1 MEKKEIT
8 NVQVLYREWGF
19 YLTAL
24 EQYARSL
31 PYFNKA
37 YEKNPA
43 DIGTLLGRS
52 WALSKVVSYKD
63 ALIDVNKAIELAP
76 DNLIARAHKALITY
90 LTCEFEEAL
99 VQNRRLIPLRKKPEN
114 FVMGVMH
121 CTEAIQNC
129 LGDRCGRPLRDH
141 FIIIRRLAWKDHY
154 ASLKPFTPAPRQSLL
169 KPEKRREKKKKKK
182 PVEIVKEDSKE
193 EVAIEEDYISG
204 YYYDIRKNLDE
215 IIPDILDTLHSDV
228 TEEDYIPRFTKPFP
242 YKPLQNYTK
251 NIKNYMA
258 EKYLESMY
266 LDKIYLKKIRTE
278 KGIKSPNFNGTAKIK
293 SLALNGYKTVC
304 YKQELLRTRR
314 PFYYLKY
321 LEVHSTGA
329 LKSRQDEQFQ
339 ILQENA
345 TKYADKRI
353 KALNFGLANKDWK
366 YVLTNAEN
374 LMAFCEKTPKNL
386 LNNRDMYMSA
396 VYSSVCNAHYDM
408 KRINNNQSEHD
419 QLKRVMV
426 TFGFPISR
434 TPSRDSV
441 IAQYRDNI
449 IDHNKYITLYQ
460 ERLRNAETPEELA
473 WIYHELSRFYSDK
486 KRYELSRLY
495 AKKCLTEGR
504 ICDNTKWVI
513 NALTLIIK
521 VNLLQSHKNDAKNEI
536 LRAIDVSKEIGDPAV
551 KKFMEKALVVTT
563 VYNFEELQG
572 SKELEARERKIISLM
587 ADTSM
592 KNEAAHLFRMMAIM
606 PAKRRM
612 SVMPGVKLEDP
623 VKRVSNKK
631 MSIMPGPQKEAMD
644 LDYY

>member
-19 YLTAL
+19 YLTVL

-37 YEKNPA
+37 YEKSPT
-43 DIGTLLGRS
+43 DIKTLLGRA
-52 WALSKVVSYKD
+52 WALSKDVNYKD

-99 VQNRRLIPLRKKPEN
+99 VQNRRLIPLRNKPEN

-129 LGDRCGRPLRDH
+129 LGQRCGRPLRDH
-141 FIIIRRLAWKDHY
+141 FKIIRRLAWKDHY
-154 ASLKPFTPAPRQSLL
+154 ASLKSFTPKPRKRLL
-169 KPEKRREKKKKKK
+169 KPVKRSEKKKIKK
-182 PVEIVKEDSKE
+182 PVPIVTE
-193 EVAIEEDYISG
+193 
-204 YYYDIRKNLDE
+204 
-215 IIPDILDTLHSDV
+215 DILDTLHSNV
-228 TEEDYIPRFTKPFP
+228 TDEENIPRYTKPFL
-242 YKPLQNYTK
+242 YKPLQNYTR

-266 LDKIYLKKIRTE
+266 LDKIYLNQIRTE

-293 SLALNGYKTVC
+293 GLALNGYKT
-304 YKQELLRTRR
+304 ELLRTRR

-321 LEVHSTGA
+321 LEAHSTGA
-329 LKSRQDEQFQ
+329 LKSRQEKQFQ
-339 ILQENA
+339 LLQEKA

-353 KALNFGLANKDWK
+353 KAINFGLANKHWK

-374 LMAFCEKTPKNL
+374 LRAFCEKTPKNL

-419 QLKRVMV
+419 QLKRVLV

-434 TPSRDSV
+434 TPSRDSGS
-441 IAQYRDNI
+441 YKLTFFDS
-449 IDHNKYITLYQ
+449 KYIALYK
-460 ERLRNAETPEELA
+460 ERLRNAETREEMA

-486 KRYELSRLY
+486 KHYDLSRMY

-504 ICDNTKWVI
+504 ICDNTKW
-513 NALTLIIK
+513 
-521 VNLLQSHKNDAKNEI
+521 
-536 LRAIDVSKEIGDPAV
+536 
-551 KKFMEKALVVTT
+551 ALVVTT
-563 VYNFEELQG
+563 VMNFEELQG
-572 SKELEARERKIISLM
+572 SKEVEKREKKIIGLM

-592 KNEAAHLFRMMAIM
+592 KNEADHLFRIMSTM
-606 PAKRRM
+606 PATRRM

-623 VKRVSNKK
+623 VKIVSNKR
-631 MSIMPGPQKEAMD
+631 MSIMPGPKKEAMYV
-644 LDYY
+644 DY

>member
-19 YLTAL
+19 YLTVL

-31 PYFNKA
+31 PHFNKA
-37 YEKNPA
+37 YEKNPT
-43 DIGTLLGRS
+43 DIRTLLGRS
-52 WALSKVVSYKD
+52 WALSKVVSYED

-99 VQNRRLIPLRKKPEN
+99 VQNIRLIPLRKKPEN

-129 LGDRCGRPLRDH
+129 LGERCGRPLRDH
-141 FIIIRRLAWKDHY
+141 FKIIRRLAWKDYY
-154 ASLKPFTPAPRQSLL
+154 ASLKPFTPKPRKSLL
-169 KPEKRREKKKKKK
+169 KPIKRREKKKKKKK

-193 EVAIEEDYISG
+193 GITIEEDHLS
-204 YYYDIRKNLDE
+204 
-215 IIPDILDTLHSDV
+215 DILDTLHSNV
-228 TEEDYIPRFTKPFP
+228 TEEDYIPRFNKPFP
-242 YKPLQNYTK
+242 YKPLQNYTR

-278 KGIKSPNFNGTAKIK
+278 KGIKSPNFIGTAKIK

-321 LEVHSTGA
+321 LEVHSTGE
-329 LKSRQDEQFQ
+329 LKSRQDKQFQ

-434 TPSRDSV
+434 TPSRDSI
-441 IAQYRDNI
+441 IAQYRENI
-449 IDHNKYITLYQ
+449 IDYNKYIALYQ
-460 ERLRNAETPEELA
+460 ERLRNAETSEEMA

-521 VNLLQSHKNDAKNEI
+521 ANFLQSHKNDAKNEI
-536 LRAIDVSKEIGDPAV
+536 LRAIDVSNEIGDPTV
-551 KKFMEKALVVTT
+551 KNFMEKALVVTT
-563 VYNFEELQG
+563 VFNFEELQG
-572 SKELEARERKIISLM
+572 SKELEEREKKIIRLM

-592 KNEAAHLFRMMAIM
+592 QNEAAHLFRMMATM

-612 SVMPGVKLEDP
+612 TVMPGVKLEDP
-623 VKRVSNKK
+623 TKKVKNKR
-631 MSIMPGPQKEAMD
+631 MSIMPSPKKQAMD
-644 LDYY
+644 MEYY